1 MGLRASAVGLVGALL
16 AIAISTISVPAFADD
31 AWKPTARLEVDRG
44 TATSCPDAQ
53 ALTDAVSG
61 RLGYDPF
68 VGQGGDLRI
77 SVHFTRTAEG
87 VTGLVEAFDPA
98 GAPKGEKKIAS
109 KRGDC
114 AEIGQAVT
122 LTIAILLDPRTGLV
136 ARPAPSPPEPDP
148 LAPIP
153 SDQPPLPPP
162 PPVAEPPSIVPRV
175 RAGFLGTVGAEPGPS
190 LAARAGFGIGHRAW
204 TLDAE
209 LRGDLPRDASSGGKR
224 ATSGLLLGALVPCL
238 RRSVLEVC
246 AVVAIGA
253 LRTEVS
259 SGSPPTVT
267 TLHAAAG
274 PRVGVVLP
282 LGSIVALVLDAEAL
296 FALTRTTV
304 RVDGVD
310 VWSPPAVSAGLGAAL
325 EVRFP

>member
-1 MGLRASAVGLVGALL
+1 MSALL
-16 AIAISTISVPAFADD
+16 AMPAAARADD
-31 AWKPTARLEVDRG
+31 DWKPTARLEVDRG
-44 TATSCPDAQ
+44 AVTTCPDAQ
-53 ALTDAVSG
+53 ALTDSVTG

-68 VGQGGDLRI
+68 VGGSAEGGDLRI
-77 SVHFTRTAEG
+77 SVHFARTADG
-87 VTGLVEAFDPA
+87 VTGLVEAFDAA
-98 GAPKGEKKIAS
+98 GAPRGEKKIAS
-109 KRGDC
+109 RRGDC
-114 AEIGQAVT
+114 GEVAQAVT

-136 ARPAPSPPEPDP
+136 ARPLPSPPEPDP
-148 LAPIP
+148 LAPVP
-153 SDQPPLPPP
+153 GDQPPSPSPPA
-162 PPVAEPPSIVPRV
+162 AEAPAIVPRV
-175 RAGFLGTVGAEPGPS
+175 RAGFLGTIGAEPGPS
-190 LAARAGFGIGHRAW
+190 LAARAGFGVGHRAW

-209 LRGDLPRDASSGGKR
+209 FRGDLPRDATGGDKR

-274 PRVGVVLP
+274 PRVGAVLP
-282 LGSIVALVLDAEAL
+282 LGGIFALVLDAEGL
-296 FALTRTTV
+296 VSLTRTSV
-304 RVDGVD
+304 RVDGVE
-310 VWSPPAVSAGLGAAL
+310 VWSPPPVSAGLGAAL

>member
-1 MGLRASAVGLVGALL
+1 MGSRASAIGLVGALL
-16 AIAISTISVPAFADD
+16 ALPASALADD
-31 AWKPTARLEVDRG
+31 AFQPTARLELDRG
-44 TATSCPDAQ
+44 AATSCPDAQ
-53 ALTDAVSG
+53 ALTDAVTG

-68 VGQGGDLRI
+68 VGKGGDLRI
-77 SVHFTRTAEG
+77 SVHFARTSDG
-87 VTGLVEAFDPA
+87 VTGLVEAFDPT
-98 GAPKGEKKIAS
+98 GAPKGEKKVAS

-114 AEIGQAVT
+114 DEVGQAVT

-148 LAPIP
+148 LAPVP
-153 SDQPPLPPP
+153 DPDAHQPPP
-162 PPVAEPPSIVPRV
+162 PPPGPAAIVPHV
-175 RAGFLGTVGAEPGPS
+175 RAGFMGTIGAEPGPS
-190 LAARAGFGIGHRAW
+190 LAARAGFGLGHRAW
-204 TLDAE
+204 TVDAE
-209 LRGDLPRDASSGGKR
+209 FRGDLPREASSGDKR

-267 TLHAAAG
+267 TVHAASG
-274 PRVGVVLP
+274 PRVGAVLP
-282 LGSIVALVLDAEAL
+282 LGSIFALVLDAEAL

-310 VWSPPAVSAGLGAAL
+310 VWSPPAVSASLGAAI